1 VTIGMVMVEDS
12 REIISVIEDLLEP
25 DGRFRIMGRNSTESE
40 AAQWLDEHP
49 ADWDLA
55 VIDLVL
61 RDGSGFNVVRRY
73 REANE
78 GARIVV
84 LSDYATLNIK
94 LRCVELGAD
103 AVFTK
108 GEFKAFI
115 AYVSTMKPRGTGLH
129 A

>member
-1 VTIGMVMVEDS
+1 MVMVEDS
-12 REIISVIEDLLEP
+12 REIISVIEELLAP
-25 DGRFRIMGRNSTESE
+25 DGRFHVKGRNATESE
-40 AAQWLDEHP
+40 AAQWLELHP
-49 ADWDLA
+49 ADWDIA

-61 RDGSGFNVVRRY
+61 RDGSGFNVIRRY

-78 GARIVV
+78 SGRIVV

-115 AYVSTMKPRGTGLH
+115 AYVSGLRKEPPRVH
-129 A
+129 AGA

>member
-1 VTIGMVMVEDS
+1 MVMVEDS
-12 REIISVIEDLLEP
+12 REIISAIEDLLAP
-25 DGRFRIMGRNSTESE
+25 DGRFHVIGRNATENE
-40 AAQWLDEHP
+40 ATAWLQDHP
-49 ADWDLA
+49 TDWDLA
-55 VIDLVL
+55 VVDLVL

-115 AYVSTMKPRGTGLH
+115 AYVSTLRPRGLP

>member
-1 VTIGMVMVEDS
+1 MVIVDDS

-25 DGRFRIMGRNSTESE
+25 AGQFEVVGRCSTEGE
-40 AAQWLDEHP
+40 ATEWVQH
-49 ADWDLA
+49 ADVPWDVA

-61 RDGSGFNVVRRY
+61 RDGSGFNLIRRF
-73 REANE
+73 RA
-78 GARIVV
+78 ARPQSRIVV

-103 AVFTK
+103 SVFTK

-115 AYVSTMKPRGTGLH
+115 DYVFTLRPNGTGVGV
-129 A
+129 AA

>member
-1 VTIGMVMVEDS
+1 MVMVEDS
-12 REIISVIEDLLEP
+12 REIISVIEDLLAP
-25 DGRFRIMGRNSTESE
+25 DGRFHIAGRNATESE
-40 AAQWLDEHP
+40 AAAWLDEHP
-49 ADWDLA
+49 HDWDLA

-61 RDGSGFNVVRRY
+61 RDGSGFNVIRRY
-73 REANE
+73 RDANE
-78 GARIVV
+78 NARIVV

-115 AYVSTMKPRGTGLH
+115 AYISAIRPRGAGVH
-129 A
+129 AQA

>member
-1 VTIGMVMVEDS
+1 VTIEMVMVEDS
-12 REIISVIEDLLEP
+12 REIISIIEDLLEP
-25 DGRFRIMGRNSTESE
+25 DGRFRVMGRNATESE

-61 RDGSGFNVVRRY
+61 RDGSGFNVIRRY

-78 GARIVV
+78 RARIVV

-115 AYVSTMKPRGTGLH
+115 AYVSTMKPRGAGMH

>member
-1 VTIGMVMVEDS
+1 MTIEMVMVEDS
-12 REIISVIEDLLEP
+12 REIISAIEDLLAP
-25 DGRFRIMGRNSTESE
+25 DGRFRIVGRNATENE
-40 AAQWLDEHP
+40 ATAWLQEHP
-49 ADWDLA
+49 HDWDLA

-78 GARIVV
+78 TARIVV

-115 AYVSTMKPRGTGLH
+115 AYVSSIRPRGASLH